1 MNLQHMSSDA
11 CDYAVQRKTSRCIL
25 KVRRIKKGRKKK
37 MDVPVAR
44 IHRGKRHL
52 SREVC
57 REKV

>member
-1 MNLQHMSSDA
+1 MSSDA